1 MTNITQFVVSIPI
14 TLGHSPYCTGVSV
27 VSQPGCMYVC
37 VCVCLEHFIKFHN
50 VLFKSGFNCKD
61 FVALVRDE

>member
-1 MTNITQFVVSIPI
+1 VTNITQFVVSVPI

-27 VSQPGCMYVC
+27 VSQPGC

-50 VLFKSGFNCKD
+50 VLTNE
-61 FVALVRDE
+61 RPT